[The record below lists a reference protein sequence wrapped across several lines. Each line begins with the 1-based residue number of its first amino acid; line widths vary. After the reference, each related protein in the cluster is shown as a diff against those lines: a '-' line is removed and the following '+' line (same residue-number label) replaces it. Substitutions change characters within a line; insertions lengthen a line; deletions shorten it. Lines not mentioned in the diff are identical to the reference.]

1 MEYMIFVDLTE
12 NFLIIASNKDR
23 FYRVSTQGKINI
35 QELSEIGI
43 PHRVESSELGTLV
56 FLLEENKPY
65 EWGFNRL

>member
-23 FYRVSTQGKINI
+23 FYRASTQGKINI